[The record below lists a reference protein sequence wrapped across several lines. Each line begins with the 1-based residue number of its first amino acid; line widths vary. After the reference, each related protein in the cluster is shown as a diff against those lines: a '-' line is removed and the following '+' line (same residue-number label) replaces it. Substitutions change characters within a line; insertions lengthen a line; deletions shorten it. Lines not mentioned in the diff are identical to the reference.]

1 VQTAWPQAPRWL
13 SVPGDTG
20 LDWAAVFV
28 FPDLLHNGGIAS
40 IVLVAAGGWCYTVG
54 GVIYA
59 MKRPN
64 PGPGS
69 VGFHEVFHTCTL
81 VAAVCHYIAKW
92 LAVFR

>member
-1 VQTAWPQAPRWL
+1 V
-13 SVPGDTG
+13 
-20 LDWAAVFV
+20 AVFV
-28 FPDLLHNGGIAS
+28 FPDVLHGRGIAS
-40 IVLVAAGGWCYTVG
+40 FVLVAAGGIV
-54 GVIYA
+54 YA
-59 MKRPN
+59 RKRPN